1 MEVSGEA
8 ADLVMKESVQISEEA
23 IKLLARGA
31 KNLAAL
37 LYALAKDQKKLYGKV
52 NMNRLLSEQRP
63 IEVLP
68 LRTEDFDDFK
78 RRAKKVGLLFSTILD
93 KKGDAPYLEILTNI
107 DHLSQ
112 ANYILEQ
119 MGYQPKQLADAQPKK
134 EQTPARP
141 EPSLQ
146 KQRSGL
152 TQGPIS
158 TNEEKQPVR
167 GRLAALRAVA
177 ERTRPEP
184 PARAGAYQV
193 IGVSII
199 LNLADLVNEKNQS
212 SELWQAQRQADRE
225 NTNAMQDAGI
235 VQITSDPDAYLRYLN
250 CQADNPSYSA
260 GNVALVMVQDQDA
273 TIFGTKDR
281 WKSLMRS
288 VSPTEEKNGVKIYTR
303 SSFGKGYV
311 LTDVYD
317 VRQTSGRD
325 LKHTALQPD
334 SKEMTEALKTLLNYC
349 VVPLVSDESIPMPAL
364 YDPNQMKMAVNPKY
378 NDAEAFAGI
387 ATEIAHVRFHA
398 KGYNQNYSREDYE
411 LDAQSVGY
419 MICRRFGVP
428 CEAPDVSN
436 LAAFYDGFEP
446 LDRRQAL
453 GQIQDMAQKI
463 GGSIERAI
471 TPQVRSRNMNR
482 SAR

>member
-1 MEVSGEA
+1 M
-8 ADLVMKESVQISEEA
+8 
-23 IKLLARGA
+23 
-31 KNLAAL
+31 
-37 LYALAKDQKKLYGKV
+37 
-52 NMNRLLSEQRP
+52 
-63 IEVLP
+63 
-68 LRTEDFDDFK
+68 
-78 RRAKKVGLLFSTILD
+78 
-93 KKGDAPYLEILTNI
+93 
-107 DHLSQ
+107 
-112 ANYILEQ
+112 
-119 MGYQPKQLADAQPKK
+119 
-134 EQTPARP
+134 
-141 EPSLQ
+141 
-146 KQRSGL
+146 
-152 TQGPIS
+152 
-158 TNEEKQPVR
+158 
-167 GRLAALRAVA
+167 
-177 ERTRPEP
+177 
-184 PARAGAYQV
+184 
-193 IGVSII
+193 SII

-364 YDPNQMKMAVNPKY
+364 YDPNQMKMASIRNITMQKRSQASQQRSPTSVFMPK
-378 NDAEAFAGI
+378 AIIRTIRG
-387 ATEIAHVRFHA
+387 
-398 KGYNQNYSREDYE
+398 
-411 LDAQSVGY
+411 
-419 MICRRFGVP
+419 MIMSWMRR
-428 CEAPDVSN
+428 AS
-436 LAAFYDGFEP
+436 
-446 LDRRQAL
+446 
-453 GQIQDMAQKI
+453 
-463 GGSIERAI
+463 AI
-471 TPQVRSRNMNR
+471 
-482 SAR
+482 

>member
-1 MEVSGEA
+1 M
-8 ADLVMKESVQISEEA
+8 
-23 IKLLARGA
+23 
-31 KNLAAL
+31 
-37 LYALAKDQKKLYGKV
+37 
-52 NMNRLLSEQRP
+52 
-63 IEVLP
+63 
-68 LRTEDFDDFK
+68 
-78 RRAKKVGLLFSTILD
+78 
-93 KKGDAPYLEILTNI
+93 
-107 DHLSQ
+107 
-112 ANYILEQ
+112 
-119 MGYQPKQLADAQPKK
+119 
-134 EQTPARP
+134 
-141 EPSLQ
+141 
-146 KQRSGL
+146 
-152 TQGPIS
+152 
-158 TNEEKQPVR
+158 
-167 GRLAALRAVA
+167 
-177 ERTRPEP
+177 
-184 PARAGAYQV
+184 
-193 IGVSII
+193 SII

-260 GNVALVMVQDQDA
+260 GNVALVMVQDQSA

-311 LTDVYD
+311 LTDIYD
-317 VRQTSGRD
+317 VRQTTGRD
-325 LKHTALQPD
+325 LKHTVLQPD

-398 KGYNQNYSREDYE
+398 KGYNQNYSRDDYE

-436 LAAFYDGFEP
+436 LAAFYDGFDP
-446 LDRRQAL
+446 QDRRQAL

-471 TPQVRSRNMNR
+471 TPQVRSRNVNR
-482 SAR
+482 NAR

>member
-1 MEVSGEA
+1 M
-8 ADLVMKESVQISEEA
+8 
-23 IKLLARGA
+23 
-31 KNLAAL
+31 
-37 LYALAKDQKKLYGKV
+37 
-52 NMNRLLSEQRP
+52 
-63 IEVLP
+63 
-68 LRTEDFDDFK
+68 
-78 RRAKKVGLLFSTILD
+78 
-93 KKGDAPYLEILTNI
+93 
-107 DHLSQ
+107 
-112 ANYILEQ
+112 
-119 MGYQPKQLADAQPKK
+119 
-134 EQTPARP
+134 
-141 EPSLQ
+141 
-146 KQRSGL
+146 
-152 TQGPIS
+152 
-158 TNEEKQPVR
+158 
-167 GRLAALRAVA
+167 
-177 ERTRPEP
+177 
-184 PARAGAYQV
+184 
-193 IGVSII
+193 SII

-288 VSPTEEKNGVKIYTR
+288 VNPAEEKNGVKIYTR

-436 LAAFYDGFEP
+436 LAAFYDGFDP
-446 LDRRQAL
+446 QDRRQH
-453 GQIQDMAQKI
+453 
-463 GGSIERAI
+463 
-471 TPQVRSRNMNR
+471 
-482 SAR
+482 

>member
-1 MEVSGEA
+1 MAEEKARDPTKPEIKPVSIPLSKIHDLPGSVFAPPSQKSLEALTSSIVLKGVQEPVILRQREDGEFQIVSGNRRRKA
-8 ADLVMKESVQISEEA
+8 SE
-23 IKLLARGA
+23 
-31 KNLAAL
+31 
-37 LYALAKDQKKLYGKV
+37 LAKKTEIPAFIYDMTEKEARDF
-52 NMNRLLSEQRP
+52 RL
-63 IEVLP
+63 
-68 LRTEDFDDFK
+68 
-78 RRAKKVGLLFSTILD
+78 
-93 KKGDAPYLEILTNI
+93 
-107 DHLSQ
+107 
-112 ANYILEQ
+112 
-119 MGYQPKQLADAQPKK
+119 
-134 EQTPARP
+134 
-141 EPSLQ
+141 
-146 KQRSGL
+146 
-152 TQGPIS
+152 
-158 TNEEKQPVR
+158 R
-167 GRLAALRAVA
+167 G
-177 ERTRPEP
+177 
-184 PARAGAYQV
+184 
-193 IGVSII
+193 
-199 LNLADLVNEKNQS
+199 
-212 SELWQAQRQADRE
+212 
-225 NTNAMQDAGI
+225 NA
-235 VQITSDPDAYLRYLN
+235 
-250 CQADNPSYSA
+250 
-260 GNVALVMVQDQDA
+260 NVALVMVQDQSA
-273 TIFGTKDR
+273 TVFGTKDR

-288 VSPTEEKNGVKIYTR
+288 VNPAEEKNGVKIYTR

-317 VRQTSGRD
+317 VRQTSWRD
-325 LKHTALQPD
+325 LKRTALQPD

-398 KGYNQNYSREDYE
+398 KGYNQNYSRDDYE

-436 LAAFYDGFEP
+436 LAAFYDGFDP
-446 LDRRQAL
+446 QDRRQAL

>member
-1 MEVSGEA
+1 MNIIA
-8 ADLVMKESVQISEEA
+8 
-23 IKLLARGA
+23 
-31 KNLAAL
+31 NL
-37 LYALAKDQKKLYGKV
+37 G
-52 NMNRLLSEQRP
+52 
-63 IEVLP
+63 
-68 LRTEDFDDFK
+68 
-78 RRAKKVGLLFSTILD
+78 
-93 KKGDAPYLEILTNI
+93 
-107 DHLSQ
+107 
-112 ANYILEQ
+112 
-119 MGYQPKQLADAQPKK
+119 
-134 EQTPARP
+134 
-141 EPSLQ
+141 
-146 KQRSGL
+146 
-152 TQGPIS
+152 
-158 TNEEKQPVR
+158 
-167 GRLAALRAVA
+167 
-177 ERTRPEP
+177 
-184 PARAGAYQV
+184 
-193 IGVSII
+193 SII
-199 LNLADLVNEKNQS
+199 NEKNQS
-212 SELWQAQRQADRE
+212 TELWQAQRQADRE

-235 VQITSDPDAYLRYLN
+235 VQITSDPETYLRYLN

-260 GNVALVMVQDQDA
+260 GNVALVMVQDQGA
-273 TIFGTKDR
+273 TVFGTKDR

-364 YDPNQMKMAVNPKY
+364 YDPNQMKMAVNLKY

-398 KGYNQNYSREDYE
+398 KGYNQNYSRDDYE

-436 LAAFYDGFEP
+436 LAAFYDGFDP
-446 LDRRQAL
+446 QDRRQAL

-463 GGSIERAI
+463 GGSISSGDEDDMQYVASYACFAPADDPEI
-471 TPQVRSRNMNR
+471 LGMCVIYDPQGIYYGGTIAAPVIGNIFENILPYLGIEKQLEMQYTR
-482 SAR
+482 